1 MAFGDVVRAR
11 RTELAIGLNDLAE
24 RMGISPGYWSRIERN
39 LDKPPSDEVVQ
50 RAAAILGI
58 PLDALF
64 VEAER
69 LPPDIESDAEELSRI
84 LTLEHD
90 ARYAAERQRLAADAA
105 AGDTAAYARL
115 REMPVTRPR

>member
-69 LPPDIESDAEELSRI
+69 LPPDMPKDMGRVV
-84 LTLEHD
+84 
-90 ARYAAERQRLAADAA
+90 LA
-105 AGDTAAYARL
+105 YRRL
-115 REMPVTRPR
+115 RSMRAG